1 MCPCGLKELPALRCL
16 WMLCR
21 LKHGALAVACFSAP
35 VLACVDNSTNATVT
49 GQAHDSILWWTHPYE
64 VFHLEEVTIV
74 VLVAITLM
82 VDSVQH
88 QLAKYTRSRGFWSD
102 DFEEDTL
109 HEIDHRSREPMAYLL
124 FNRGTAEF
132 TVLGIIACIVWACNR
147 TGVFYAIYELTED
160 VEDIA
165 LPQDAAGYHHNVE
178 SVHMHL
184 FVTYFLYYAIMACSI
199 FVAGRWMRSWAAS
212 NVVYKRQIRAFR
224 AGKDCSE
231 EFIESDWP
239 PEHVTLRQTFL
250 MSVSSWR
257 KASDRLDTKLQAVVQ
272 KYRAEMDED
281 RIQEFLTTRFPFTPY
296 VVENYRDMLENMV
309 IVRLETLA
317 CIGVI
322 EGVQA
327 TFHRF
332 QVDFDFSYAWIGV
345 FALVLAVLYLYS
357 WIFHHK
363 LLRGQYLKEDLSNE
377 ALVKLSS
384 VPGRICLL
392 IQVCSLLFCFA
403 LTRPLAH
410 SYVWILSQARS
421 IAHSVACLILIPIA
435 GLLLGN
441 LLAQL
446 AVVLSCLPQRPVN
459 EARIRLIWD
468 RHILA
473 RIVSSG
479 DIKQVAVKEVM
490 SDRQQ
495 SF

>member
-1 MCPCGLKELPALRCL
+1 MFR
-16 WMLCR
+16 R
-21 LKHGALAVACFSAP
+21 LKHGALAVAFFSTPA
-35 VLACVDNSTNATVT
+35 LAACVDNSTNGTVT
-49 GQAHDSILWWTHPYE
+49 GQAHDSTLWWTYPYE
-64 VFHLEEVTIV
+64 VYHLEEVTIV

-102 DFEEDTL
+102 DYEKDTL
-109 HEIDHRSREPMAYLL
+109 MEEVDHHSREPMAYLL
-124 FNRGTAEF
+124 WNRGTAEF
-132 TVLGIIACIVWACNR
+132 TVLGIIACLVWVCNR
-147 TGVFYAIYELTED
+147 TGVFYGISELLED

-165 LPQDAAGYHHNVE
+165 LPQDADGYHHNVE

-184 FVTYFLYYAIMACSI
+184 FVTFVLYYAIMACSI
-199 FVAGRWMRSWAAS
+199 WVAGRWMRSWAAS
-212 NVVYKRQIRAFR
+212 NAVYKRQIRAFR

-239 PEHVTLRQTFL
+239 PEHVMLRQTFL

-257 KASDRLDTKLQAVVQ
+257 KASDRLDTKLHAVAQ
-272 KYRAEMDED
+272 KYHAETDED
-281 RIQEFLTTRFPFTPY
+281 RIQEFLATRFPFTPY
-296 VVENYRDMLENMV
+296 VVENYRDMLESMV
-309 IVRLETLA
+309 IIQLETLA
-317 CIGVI
+317 CVGVI

-332 QVDFDFSYAWIGV
+332 QIDFDFSYAWMGL
-345 FALVLAVLYLYS
+345 FALVLAVFYWYA
-357 WIFHHK
+357 WTFHHK
-363 LLRGQYLKEDLSNE
+363 LLRGQYLKEDLSN
-377 ALVKLSS
+377 AGLAKLSS

-392 IQVCSLLFCFA
+392 IQICSLLFCFA

-421 IAHSVACLILIPIA
+421 IVHSVLCVVLVPIA
-435 GLLLGN
+435 GLVLGH

-446 AVVLSCLPQRPVN
+446 AVVLSCAPQRPVN

-473 RIVSSG
+473 RILASG
-479 DIKQVAVKEVM
+479 DGNEDSK
-490 SDRQQ
+490 SDRQR
-495 SF
+495 SL